1 MRKDGVKP
9 TLKEKKMIVQ
19 AGLELDMWLVQ
30 KKDDEFL
37 YVVHRLTK
45 AVKPIPYSS

>member
-9 TLKEKKMIVQ
+9 TLKEKKMMVQ

-30 KKDDEFL
+30 KKDDKYL
-37 YVVHRLTK
+37 YVVHRITHD
-45 AVKPIPYSS
+45 VKKIPY